1 MRGQENLKK
10 ELFLL
15 INRLEKL
22 RSLLQ
27 QEGYDAALIVP
38 GSNFFY
44 LTGLTMNLSERVTMA
59 VFPVEGEPFV
69 ICPQLEAE
77 KIRRITGIQKTFAWT
92 DEEGPLM
99 ATEAAFAESHLAG
112 KVIACEYRATRLLEW
127 DLILTAMKNQ
137 VTIKPLDTILNKMRS
152 VKEEEEISLMCKA
165 VICVEEALK
174 SAQALMKPGVTEL
187 EVAALLERTIRAFG
201 GSGGGSVIS
210 GERGCLPHA
219 ITSDKALAEGETVI
233 LDIVA
238 KYQGYTADITRT
250 FAIGELPAELKKI
263 YRIVQEAQEYSRQNS
278 RPGMSGEALDALA
291 RDQITAAG
299 YGVYFIH
306 RSGHGLGLDTH
317 EEPYVVKGNHI
328 PFEIG
333 NVFTI
338 EPGIYLPGLGG
349 VRIEDDAVMVAG
361 GVRIITGFPRDLIVL
376 T

>member
-1 MRGQENLKK
+1 M
-10 ELFLL
+10 

-22 RSLLQ
+22 RFLLQ
-27 QEGYDAALIVP
+27 QSGFDAALIVP

-59 VFPVEGEPFV
+59 VFPVQGEPFV
-69 ICPQLEAE
+69 VCPQLEAE
-77 KIRRITGIQKTFAWT
+77 KIRRITGIVQIFTWT
-92 DEEGPLM
+92 DEEGPQK
-99 ATEAAFAESHLAG
+99 ACEAAFHASHLAG
-112 KVIACEYRATRLLEW
+112 KVIACEYRSTRLLEW
-127 DLILTAMKNQ
+127 DLILTAMNHQ
-137 VTIKPLDTILNKMRS
+137 VSIRALDPILNQMRS
-152 VKEEEEISLMCKA
+152 VKEEEEISLICKA

-174 SAQALMKPGVTEL
+174 AAQATMRPGVTEL
-187 EVAALLERTIRAFG
+187 EVAALLEKTIRAFG

-250 FAIGELPAELKKI
+250 FAIGELSAELKKI
-263 YRIVQEAQEYSRQNS
+263 YRIVQEAQEFARQNS
-278 RPGMSGEALDALA
+278 KPGMTGEELDALA

-299 YGVYFIH
+299 YGAYFIH

-317 EEPYVVKGNHI
+317 EEPYLVKGNQI
-328 PFEIG
+328 PFAIG

-349 VRIEDDAVMVAG
+349 VRIEDDAVMTAG
-361 GVRIITGFPRDLIVL
+361 GARILTGFSRDLITL
-376 T
+376 G